1 MSRIKLAHVFLFL
14 ILISMVLAGC
24 ASESQGEKNAK
35 SLILALYN
43 CPDEAITEDFYNNQ
57 STSEMKKKFTPFLAE
72 DYQEEFISKYAG
84 SNQFACYENSAK
96 SKVMQIST
104 DEKDNQVQGDV
115 KVECTN
121 KDGEKTEISM
131 SITMQTDYDGK
142 VNFFR
147 LPSNDADYMKAVG
160 AIE

>member
-1 MSRIKLAHVFLFL
+1 M
-14 ILISMVLAGC
+14 
-24 ASESQGEKNAK
+24 
-35 SLILALYN
+35 
-43 CPDEAITEDFYNNQ
+43 
-57 STSEMKKKFTPFLAE
+57 AE

-131 SITMQTDYDGK
+131 SITMQTDNDGK